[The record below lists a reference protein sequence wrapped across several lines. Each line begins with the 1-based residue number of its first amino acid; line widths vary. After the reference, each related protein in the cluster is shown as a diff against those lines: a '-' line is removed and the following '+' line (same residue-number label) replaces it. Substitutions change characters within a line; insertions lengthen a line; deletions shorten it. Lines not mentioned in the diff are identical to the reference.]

1 MYLNFGEIAQ
11 MIKELVDEFQKKGK
25 SHRKVETIADLKNFV
40 ESYPQF
46 SKMSGTATKHVNV
59 VDELFSLVRKHCI
72 MDVSEL
78 EQDIVS
84 QDDHNQH
91 LQVSL

>member
-1 MYLNFGEIAQ
+1 
-11 MIKELVDEFQKKGK
+11 MIKELVDEFQKKAK
-25 SHRKVETIADLKNFV
+25 SHKKVETIADMKNFV

-59 VDELFSLVRKHCI
+59 VDEIFSLIGKYCL

-84 QDDHNQH
+84 QDDQSQQ
-91 LQVSL
+91 LQVSLNIKN